1 MRSRQL
7 VCLHSRCRGGQNV
20 ALTDLE
26 EADELA
32 APLDLLLTSSAL
44 GISERMKPHLSWG
57 RFAVNLARKPS
68 TVSARVSSLGHELV
82 TIARGK
88 SEVAPAKGDRR
99 FADPAWRGNP
109 LLKRSMQ
116 AYLATNRTVDELFA
130 DADLGWRDGERIRF
144 VLDVLTEG
152 LSPSNNPVLNPA
164 GYKALIETG
173 GLSAARGL
181 RHFVGDLLDA
191 PRVPSMVEPDAF
203 TIGETV
209 AATAGSVVLRTEV
222 FELIQY
228 APQTKTVHPVP
239 LLLVPPVINKYYIL
253 DIAPGRSMIEYF
265 LRQGIQVFAISWH
278 NPTTENREW
287 GFDTYG
293 QAIIDAL
300 GAVEKITGTSR
311 THIQASCSGGILTAM
326 TASHLSATGQADRL
340 ASLTLMVTVL
350 DQRKAGF
357 AAAALD
363 EELADVAIA
372 ISARKGYLDG
382 RSLAEVFAWLR
393 PTDLVWRYWVNNYL
407 EGKSPG
413 AFDVLFWNAD
423 TTRMAAALHRDMV
436 LTGLHNALATPG
448 AASML
453 GTPVDLSQLA
463 VDSYVVAG
471 VADHISPWQACYRSA
486 RLLGGPEVRF
496 VLSTSGHIAA
506 LVNPPG
512 NPKASYRVG
521 PVGAIPEPD
530 DWSDSAEQHSDSWWP
545 DFVAWLAKRSG
556 RKRAAPTEL
565 GGAGLTP
572 LEPAPGSY
580 VLEK

>member
-1 MRSRQL
+1 MT
-7 VCLHSRCRGGQNV
+7 V
-20 ALTDLE
+20 TDLE
-26 EADELA
+26 SADELA
-32 APLDLLLTSSAL
+32 APLDLLLTTSAL
-44 GISERMKPHLSWG
+44 GVTERMKPHLSWG
-57 RFAVNLARKPS
+57 RFAANLARKPS
-68 TVSARVSSLGHELV
+68 TVASRVTSLGHELV
-82 TIARGK
+82 TIARGR
-88 SEVAPAKGDRR
+88 SDIAPAKGDRR

-116 AYLATNRTVDELFA
+116 AYLAANSTVDQLFV
-130 DADLGWRDGERIRF
+130 DADLDWRDGERIRF

-152 LSPSNNPVLNPA
+152 LSPSNNPVLSPL

-173 GLSAARGL
+173 GLSAARGV
-181 RHFVGDLLDA
+181 RHLIGDILES

-209 AATAGSVVLRTEV
+209 AVTEGSVVFRTEV

-228 APQTKTVHPVP
+228 APQTKTVYPVP
-239 LLLVPPVINKYYIL
+239 LLIVPPVINKYYIL

-265 LRQGIQVFAISWH
+265 VRQGIQAFAISWR
-278 NPTTENREW
+278 NPTAEHRAW
-287 GFDTYG
+287 GFDIYG
-293 QAIIDAL
+293 QAIIEAL
-300 GAVEKITGTSR
+300 GAVEKITGTHR

-326 TASHLSATGQADRL
+326 TASHLSAIGQAERL

-363 EELADVAIA
+363 EELAEVAIA

-407 EGKSPG
+407 EGKSPN

-448 AASML
+448 AAAML
-453 GTPVDLSQLA
+453 GTPVDLSQLT

-471 VADHISPWQACYRSA
+471 ISDHISPWQACYRSA
-486 RLLGGPEVRF
+486 RLLGDPGVRF
-496 VLSTSGHIAA
+496 VLSSSGHIAA
-506 LVNPPG
+506 LVNPPT

-521 PVGAIPEPD
+521 PVADTPDPD
-530 DWSDSAEQHSDSWWP
+530 DWADSAEQHSGSWWP

-556 RKRAAPTEL
+556 RKHAAPAEL
-565 GGAGLTP
+565 GAAGLTP